1 MSIESTAATSLRL
14 LLVDGHPGFLQA
26 ALHEIRNDKRIGS
39 MMSAQSG
46 REAIEQ
52 VTAWSPDLVVME
64 IALPDGNGF
73 DVGRSIKA
81 VASVTYVV
89 LMTVYETNVYS
100 QAAVSAGL
108 DGVINKGDF
117 SAQLRGVVDRLCAL
131 STGITVGSR
140 PGKRLG
146 DGRI

>member
-1 MSIESTAATSLRL
+1 VSTESTAPTSLRL

-26 ALHEIRNDKRIGS
+26 ALHEIRNDKRVGS
-39 MMSAQSG
+39 MMSVQSG

-73 DVGRSIKA
+73 DIGRSIKA
-81 VASVTYVV
+81 VASATYVV

-117 SAQLRGVVDRLCAL
+117 SAQLWGVVDRLCA
-131 STGITVGSR
+131 V
-140 PGKRLG
+140 
-146 DGRI
+146 

>member
-1 MSIESTAATSLRL
+1 VSTESTAATSLRL

-26 ALHEIRNDKRIGS
+26 ALHEIRNDKRVGS
-39 MMSAQSG
+39 MMSVQSG

-64 IALPDGNGF
+64 ITLPDGNGF

-81 VASVTYVV
+81 VASAATYVV

-117 SAQLRGVVDRLCAL
+117 SAQLWGVVDRLCA
-131 STGITVGSR
+131 V
-140 PGKRLG
+140 
-146 DGRI
+146 

>member
-1 MSIESTAATSLRL
+1 
-14 LLVDGHPGFLQA
+14 
-26 ALHEIRNDKRIGS
+26 

>member
-1 MSIESTAATSLRL
+1 MSTESTAATSLRL

-26 ALHEIRNDKRIGS
+26 ALHEIRNDKRVGS
-39 MMSAQSG
+39 MMSVQSG

-81 VASVTYVV
+81 VASATYVV
-89 LMTVYETNVYS
+89 LMTVYKTNVYS

-117 SAQLRGVVDRLCAL
+117 SAQLRGIVDRLCA
-131 STGITVGSR
+131 I
-140 PGKRLG
+140 
-146 DGRI
+146 